1 MYLKRYTSKE
11 VMQRTAITARQLQWW
26 DERGVVK
33 PEREGR
39 RRIYSRQAL
48 AEVAVI
54 CELRRRGVSLQK
66 VRKVMR
72 LLQREFGKRLA
83 QTAGGAACH
92 LLTDGRSIYIQ
103 TSAQQVLDVL
113 RHARQPM
120 LAICL
125 SDTVRRVTGALRRP
139 PRSAGAKKQAVK
151 KPPGSTVPFWLRGGR
166 SKAAGGRKAS

>member
-1 MYLKRYTSKE
+1 MRKYSSNE
-11 VMQRTAITARQLQWW
+11 VIARTGITARQLQWW
-26 DERGVVK
+26 DERGVVE

-39 RRIYSRQAL
+39 RRVYSRQAL

-72 LLQREFGKRLA
+72 LLQREFGQRLA
-83 QTAGGAACH
+83 QMTRGAKCH
-92 LLTDGRSIYIQ
+92 LLTDGRNVYIQ

-113 RHARQPM
+113 RSARQPL

-125 SDTVRRVTGALRRP
+125 SDTVRRVTAAARTRQRGGNRR
-139 PRSAGAKKQAVK
+139 
-151 KPPGSTVPFWLRGGR
+151 KPPQSARH
-166 SKAAGGRKAS
+166 AARARKIS